1 MHYQGTLQVPPTIS
15 APGIKPQTIYELASS
30 IDIGATL
37 LELCELPFYEGI
49 QGEPLVPI
57 LSGEK
62 ESVRDCILIEDDIA
76 TVTARLTPIPAK
88 ARTLVTKTHRYTH
101 NSKLEKQLF
110 NLGEDPDE
118 LIDLSRKDQLA
129 RSLKIDQMMDTLIHA
144 DDAARG
150 APTTI

>member
-1 MHYQGTLQVPPTIS
+1 M
-15 APGIKPQTIYELASS
+15 
-30 IDIGATL
+30 
-37 LELCELPFYEGI
+37 
-49 QGEPLVPI
+49 VPI